1 MPNFQSIVP
10 IQLAADAITTADVAV
25 YTTPALTRTMLKD
38 INIAN
43 TTATAAKVNLHI
55 VPASG
60 AVGTGNALL
69 YEVSIAAN
77 EVYRWTGIQ
86 IMNPNEKLSVKA
98 SVAGLTLFVSG
109 AEAVQMIK
117 LTQINPKRH

>member
-10 IQLAADAITTADVAV
+10 IQLAADAITTSDVAV

-43 TTATAAKVNLHI
+43 TTATAATVNIHI

-60 AVGTGNALL
+60 AVGTSNALIYGL
-69 YEVSIAAN
+69 SIEAN
-77 EVYRWTGIQ
+77 SVYRWNGIQ

-98 SVAGLTLFVSG
+98 SVTGLTLFVSG
-109 AEAVQMIK
+109 AEAV
-117 LTQINPKRH
+117 